1 MWYNSIRKVGVSMR
15 LIQKFE
21 TQTTRGMLSK
31 AWVELDD
38 GTQCLI
44 KGNSMENKIAGQ
56 EPFSEVIISRIG
68 KALGLPVLRYELI
81 ERSRCEDF
89 ITLHGGIKYASI
101 CPSYAQGTSIQSIS
115 FYKYLVASGQMRT
128 DLLVSYQRSGL
139 SLEYLAKMLALDAFV
154 GNPDRHLN
162 NFEMYKSNGVWY
174 NTIMFDF
181 GAGLLAWKDSKYCRS
196 ITKGNKLYFDV
207 AKPFK
212 TTHYEQV
219 KLMKRLCRTNTI
231 LGVKDK
237 NAFYKH
243 IFNSCEDVFDK
254 MPDYRVKAIKNYLIN
269 RHIYLD

>member
-44 KGNSMENKIAGQ
+44 KGNGMENKIAGQ

-101 CPSYAQGTSIQSIS
+101 CPSYAQGTSLQSIS

-219 KLMKRLCRTNTI
+219 KLMKRLCRMNTI

>member
-68 KALGLPVLRYELI
+68 KVLGLPVLRYELI
-81 ERSRCEDF
+81 EHSRCEDF

-101 CPSYAQGTSIQSIS
+101 CPSYAQGTNIQSIS

-162 NFEMYKSNGVWY
+162 NFEMYKSNGVWN

-196 ITKGNKLYFDV
+196 IKKCNKLYYDV
-207 AKPFK
+207 SKPFK

-219 KLMKRLCRTNTI
+219 KLMKRLCKTDTI
-231 LGVKDK
+231 LGIKNKD
-237 NAFYKH
+237 AFYRY
-243 IFNSCEDVFDK
+243 IFNACSDVFNK
-254 MPDYRVKAIKNYLIN
+254 MPDYRVTAIKNYLIN